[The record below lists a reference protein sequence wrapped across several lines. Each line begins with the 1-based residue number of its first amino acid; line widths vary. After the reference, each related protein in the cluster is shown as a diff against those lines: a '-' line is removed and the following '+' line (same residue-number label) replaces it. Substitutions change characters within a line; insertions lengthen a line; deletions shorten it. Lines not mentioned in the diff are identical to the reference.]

1 MHKIQTEDGQAGSPI
16 IKGGLNSYSII
27 GMHKGSDFV
36 MINGSK
42 SIQNVGVLLDS
53 DIVNRLKVEAQK
65 MGAEM
70 FKVTSS
76 KLRSP

>member
-1 MHKIQTEDGQAGSPI
+1 MVHKIATEEGQAGSPI

-42 SIQNVGVLLDS
+42 SVQNVGVLFDS
-53 DIVNRLKVEAQK
+53 EIINRLKVEAQK

-70 FKVTSS
+70 FKVISS
-76 KLRSP
+76 KL